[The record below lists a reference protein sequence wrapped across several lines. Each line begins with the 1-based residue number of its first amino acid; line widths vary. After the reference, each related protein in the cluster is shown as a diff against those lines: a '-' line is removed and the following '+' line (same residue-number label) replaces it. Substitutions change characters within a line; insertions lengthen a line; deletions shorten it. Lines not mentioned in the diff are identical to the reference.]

1 MYFKVYL
8 EMFKQNELK
17 NLTDIFLY
25 SFLCA
30 FAKEGE
36 KEVYSHYTNQQ
47 LVDIF
52 GCTPQTISNSVTRLV
67 NLGLVKL
74 F

>member
-8 EMFKQNELK
+8 EMFKQQELK

-30 FAKEGE
+30 FAKED
-36 KEVYSHYTNQQ
+36 V
-47 LVDIF
+47 F
-52 GCTPQTISNSVTRLV
+52 
-67 NLGLVKL
+67 
-74 F
+74 